1 MANGGDGRRA
11 VRQIDYR
18 WITVRDGTRL
28 AARIWLPEDAAA
40 DPVPGILEAVPYRLG
55 DGMAPRDVLIHP
67 YWAAH
72 GYACVRVDLRG
83 SGDSEGV
90 LGDEYL
96 PQEQEDLLEV
106 IAWIAAQP
114 WCTGAVGM
122 TGISWGGFNSLQL
135 AARRPPAL
143 KAIITLMST
152 DDRYADDVHY
162 KGGCVMGTDLL
173 HWSSCML
180 HWQCQPPNEDAV
192 GAGWREQWLQRLEA
206 NSPWVHTWIAHQR
219 RDAYWK
225 HGSVCEEYG
234 DIEIPVYAVGGW
246 ADGYTN
252 TVLRLLEGLSGPRKG
267 LIGPWGHAFPHVAAP
282 GPAVGFLREALRWW
296 DHWLKGADTGV
307 MDEPMLRAW
316 MQEWDPPAGAVADKP
331 GRWVAEEEWPAARL
345 TPRLWRLDA
354 GGALLP
360 REGGGADFANDGAGD
375 AAGGGADAASG
386 AALTIRGSQLCGA
399 DAGAWCAEGQPSDRA
414 PDQRAA
420 EGQSLCFTSAPLA
433 GAVEILGRPLVT
445 LRLAADR
452 PLVLVAVRLDDVAPD
467 GVSLL
472 VAQQVL
478 NLSHRG
484 SHERPEPLEPGRECI
499 VSVELDAIA
508 HAFPAGHR
516 LRLAVSPTYWP
527 LAWPSPEPVTLSVF
541 AGRSTLE
548 LPVRP
553 PRAADTELPP
563 FSAPETPPG
572 LGEQTIGG
580 GPGSRSYVRDLADGS
595 LTWDYQYVDGGN
607 VVLPNDWEDEEW
619 NRVSY
624 FIREDDPLSA
634 AVRVRI
640 ESVYRRGTQG
650 RFHITSEGQMTCDA
664 TTFFVE
670 DTVEVCEGEEGDER
684 RVFCRTWRHEEP
696 RDLC

>member
-219 RDAYWK
+219 RDAGGRVHE
-225 HGSVCEEYG
+225 HGAAAARGAVRAAQRP
-234 DIEIPVYAVGGW
+234 DRPV
-246 ADGYTN
+246 
-252 TVLRLLEGLSGPRKG
+252 GPR
-267 LIGPWGHAFPHVAAP
+267 V
-282 GPAVGFLREALRWW
+282 PARRRAR
-296 DHWLKGADTGV
+296 TGGR
-307 MDEPMLRAW
+307 L
-316 MQEWDPPAGAVADKP
+316 PA
-331 GRWVAEEEWPAARL
+331 
-345 TPRLWRLDA
+345 
-354 GGALLP
+354 
-360 REGGGADFANDGAGD
+360 
-375 AAGGGADAASG
+375 
-386 AALTIRGSQLCGA
+386 
-399 DAGAWCAEGQPSDRA
+399 
-414 PDQRAA
+414 
-420 EGQSLCFTSAPLA
+420 
-433 GAVEILGRPLVT
+433 
-445 LRLAADR
+445 
-452 PLVLVAVRLDDVAPD
+452 
-467 GVSLL
+467 
-472 VAQQVL
+472 
-478 NLSHRG
+478 
-484 SHERPEPLEPGRECI
+484 
-499 VSVELDAIA
+499 
-508 HAFPAGHR
+508 
-516 LRLAVSPTYWP
+516 
-527 LAWPSPEPVTLSVF
+527 
-541 AGRSTLE
+541 
-548 LPVRP
+548 
-553 PRAADTELPP
+553 
-563 FSAPETPPG
+563 
-572 LGEQTIGG
+572 
-580 GPGSRSYVRDLADGS
+580 
-595 LTWDYQYVDGGN
+595 
-607 VVLPNDWEDEEW
+607 
-619 NRVSY
+619 
-624 FIREDDPLSA
+624 
-634 AVRVRI
+634 
-640 ESVYRRGTQG
+640 
-650 RFHITSEGQMTCDA
+650 
-664 TTFFVE
+664 
-670 DTVEVCEGEEGDER
+670 
-684 RVFCRTWRHEEP
+684 
-696 RDLC
+696 